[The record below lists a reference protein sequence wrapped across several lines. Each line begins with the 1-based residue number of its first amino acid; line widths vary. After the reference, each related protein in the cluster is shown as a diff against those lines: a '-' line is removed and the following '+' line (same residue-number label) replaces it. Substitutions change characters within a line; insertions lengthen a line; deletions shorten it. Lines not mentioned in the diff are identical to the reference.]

1 MLAFSLPTGLADL
14 LKPTT
19 QSVIAIGASDR
30 RDTGRSLQ
38 RRFVAEAAGY
48 AIALLFSAI
57 ALLASLGLQRF
68 FPYPFL
74 FLFFAAVMAAAWV
87 GGPGAGLFAVLLSTL
102 AIDYFFV
109 PPLHSWAINATDT
122 TYFAVF
128 VACAIVAS
136 WVSASKKADEQA
148 LREARDLLEDRVAK
162 RTEELQKT
170 NQELQM
176 SIEQREK
183 AQQALISAQADL
195 ARLARFLTMG
205 ELTASIAHEVNQ
217 PLTAI
222 VTNGNACVEW
232 LCAPTPNLDEAKH
245 AAETIVKDG
254 TRAAAV
260 LGRVRA
266 LFRNQAP
273 CRDPL
278 DVNDAISELLALL
291 SHEFARNGVKVRTDL
306 SLQLPRVRGDRVQL
320 QQVLLNLIMNAID
333 AMRSE
338 VHYPGKLDGR
348 EIVIQSLREGASSVR
363 VVVEDSGA
371 GLDSKIADK
380 IFEPLFTTKP
390 QGIGIGL
397 AIARSIIESH
407 GGRLWAD
414 SRPSGGA
421 IFQFTIPTGT

>member
-1 MLAFSLPTGLADL
+1 LAEL
-14 LKPTT
+14 LKPST
-19 QSVIAIGASDR
+19 QSVIAVDASDH

-38 RRFVAEAAGY
+38 RRFVKEAAGY
-48 AIALLFSAI
+48 GIALFFFGA
-57 ALLASLGLQRF
+57 ALLVSLALQRF
-68 FPYPFL
+68 SPYPFL

-87 GGPGAGLFAVLLSTL
+87 GGPGPGLFAVLLSTL
-102 AIDYFFV
+102 AVAYYFI
-109 PPLHSWAINATDT
+109 PPPDSFTINATDAA
-122 TYFAVF
+122 YFAAF

-136 WVSASKKADEQA
+136 WVSASKKANEQA

-170 NQELQM
+170 NQELQA

-183 AQQALISAQADL
+183 AQQALIGAQADL

-266 LFRNQAP
+266 LFRNQTP
-273 CRDPL
+273 SRDPL

-291 SHEFARNGVKVRTDL
+291 SHEFVRNAVEVRTHL

-333 AMRSE
+333 AMKGEVEDSGRLADKQIAIRS
-338 VHYPGKLDGR
+338 LADGP
-348 EIVIQSLREGASSVR
+348 SAVR

-371 GLDSKIADK
+371 GVDSRIADK

-390 QGIGIGL
+390 QGIGMGL

-407 GGRLWAD
+407 GGRLWTD

-421 IFQFTIPTGT
+421 IFYFTIPKS